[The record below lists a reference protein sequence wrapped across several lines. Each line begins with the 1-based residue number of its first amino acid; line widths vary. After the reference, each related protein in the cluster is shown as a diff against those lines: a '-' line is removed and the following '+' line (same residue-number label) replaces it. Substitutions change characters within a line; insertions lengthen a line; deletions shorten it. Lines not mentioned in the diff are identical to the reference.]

1 MIFVNQG
8 RQTTF
13 WKFDGCEEGAEVAYT
28 KCFYNNSP
36 GIEPFFERYFRGCYC
51 DTFTM
56 TLPLFLKWC
65 SLNYKLMGVTVLNM
79 LKEDMYKVWYQSN
92 KATS

>member
-56 TLPLFLKWC
+56 TLPSVPKMVFFELQINGSDGPQYAKGRYVQGLV
-65 SLNYKLMGVTVLNM
+65 S
-79 LKEDMYKVWYQSN
+79 E
-92 KATS
+92 